1 MKIIYSS
8 FLLFILLF
16 VSCKSSKVVTSE
28 GLLIKEMSAKKIAKK
43 HISKHFGFKT
53 ADAKLKVN
61 YKDNEEN
68 IGFSVKMKIKKDEVI
83 WLKGSKFITVFKAK
97 ITPQKVL
104 FYSPYKKNYFEGDFS
119 MLKKL
124 LGVDVNFYQLQNML
138 LGQAIFDITDTKQ
151 KVKIL
156 ERSHQLSPK
165 KQSPLFNIFYLVNP
179 INYKLN
185 KQLIVNDLKNQ
196 ELTISYSKY
205 LKKNNVLFPENIS
218 INAKEKSKF
227 TNINLSVRSIVF
239 DTELSM
245 PFKIPSGYKEIK
257 L

>member
-28 GLLIKEMSAKKIAKK
+28 GLSIKEISAKKIAKK
-43 HISKHFGFKT
+43 HISTHFGFKT

-61 YKDNEEN
+61 YKDNKEN

-97 ITPQKVL
+97 ITPEKVS

-124 LGVDVNFYQLQNML
+124 LGVEVNFYQLQNML
-138 LGQAIFDITDTKQ
+138 LGQAVFDITKNKQ
-151 KVKIL
+151 DVRIIEK
-156 ERSHQLSPK
+156 SHQLSPK
-165 KQSPLFNIFYLVNP
+165 NQSALFNIFYLINP

-185 KQLIVNDLKNQ
+185 KQLIVNDMKNLELKV
-196 ELTISYSKY
+196 SYPKY
-205 LKKNNVLFPENIS
+205 LKKNTTLFPESIK
-218 INAKEKSKF
+218 INAKGKNKF
-227 TNINLSVRSIVF
+227 TNIDLFVRSVVF